1 MSDEAMEILVASY
14 PSEYGGQKALQKL
27 QDMKKSGRVKF
38 EDAAVLI
45 KGIDGKLLI
54 SETADKGFGRGAV
67 IGGVAGAAVGILAG
81 PVGWAALGGA
91 AVGGLA
97 AQLQDGGFPDESLRK
112 IGDEMPSGSSALI
125 ATIVKP
131 FPKAIET
138 ALEEGR
144 VAILT
149 QEVGAEVSDGL
160 NESARKAQ
168 E

>member
-1 MSDEAMEILVASY
+1 MAGEEMEILVASY
-14 PSEYGGQKALQKL
+14 GSEDGGKKALQRL
-27 QDMKKSGRVKF
+27 LDMQTSGSVKF
-38 EDAAVLI
+38 EDAAVLSR
-45 KGIDGKLLI
+45 GADGKLKI
-54 SETADKGFGRGAV
+54 AETADKGFGRGAL

-81 PVGWAALGGA
+81 PIGWAALGGA

-97 AQLQDGGFPDESLRK
+97 AELQDGGFPDDRLRR
-112 IGDEMPSGSSALI
+112 IGDELPSGSSALI
-125 ATIVKP
+125 ATVVKP